1 MVKKILGFFVLI
13 VAMAAALVVY
23 SSTTSISEN
32 QSAVINFFQKSK
44 STALSFVSPVLKKF
58 GVDIEKTNLQDANIV
73 ERQMQNATDK
83 VNEATA
89 TLSK

>member
-32 QSAVINFFQKSK
+32 QSAVINFFQKAK
-44 STALSFVSPVLKKF
+44 STILSSASPVLKKF

-73 ERQMQNATDK
+73 ERQMQNVTDK
-83 VNEATA
+83 VDEATA